1 MIFARALPEKVKITE
16 TYEVD
21 QVISVN
27 PRRTQGKQH
36 AGRIEITVPYDGQR
50 YFSRQ
55 AGRDVERARGGSR
68 PAADPDATI
77 GHLVLA
83 EHDHI
88 ENLPAGVRMRAE
100 YGVIPIAVP
109 LPGSA
114 HLTAGRSSSVI
125 THEYQPKYPEI
136 VPARLEID
144 VMDPDGLDYMSLAEA
159 LAETEEDTGQ
169 YAKVVGRIRQKVGF
183 QNVLLIRMSVHLLL
197 PYNPERPDV
206 PPMTLKPVVR
216 RVTIGWPTIT
226 SLHTTELEAYAA
238 VEQGGRQIEPT
249 DWRPFPVRYNP
260 VDRRLEWE
268 KLGMGRVAEDGDGAR
283 ARTVNYE
290 SPPMRLLIEHPGELY
305 RTPQLKV
312 SAEIEI
318 PGYLMSGLE
327 PRLFNAIGRE
337 VPRSTETGRE
347 PLPALTTRVTVNGTL
362 VVDDAFAKRSFSP
375 YHNIVF
381 DDIIPD
387 EMRVTD
393 IRNVLKSLGFS
404 EIEDKKAGADDPD
417 NPEWFLRAKRSRG
430 PDQMDLWVYV
440 EGTRHILEREQIMG
454 DSRVK
459 TKGGK
464 ATGQIRLHM
473 LGRLP
478 RDHREMTREMNAL
491 QKALRDRYQYH
502 MASRR

>member
-1 MIFARALPEKVKITE
+1 MIFARAVPEKAKVTE

-27 PRRTQGKQH
+27 PQRTRGKQH
-36 AGRIEITVPYDGQR
+36 NGRIEITVPYDGLR
-50 YFSRQ
+50 YFTRQ
-55 AGRDVERARGGSR
+55 AARDVERARGGSR
-68 PAADPDATI
+68 PAADPEATI

-83 EHDHI
+83 EHDHV
-88 ENLPAGVRMRAE
+88 EGLPTGVRMRAE
-100 YGVIPIAVP
+100 YGVIPVAVP
-109 LPGSA
+109 LPRTPD
-114 HLTAGRSSSVI
+114 LTAGRKSSVI
-125 THEYQPKYPEI
+125 THEYQPRYPEI
-136 VPARLEID
+136 IPAGLEID
-144 VMDPDGLDYMSLAEA
+144 VMDPDAVDYMSLAEA
-159 LAETEEDTGQ
+159 LADTPEDTGL
-169 YAKVVGRIRQKVGF
+169 YAKVVDRIRQKVGF
-183 QNVLLIRMSVHLLL
+183 QNVLLIRMTVHLSL
-197 PYNPERPDV
+197 PFDPERPNV
-206 PPMTLKPVVR
+206 PTSNPEVR
-216 RVTIGWPTIT
+216 RVTIDWPTIT
-226 SLHTTELEAYAA
+226 SLRTTELEAYATL
-238 VEQGGRQIEPT
+238 EQNGQQIKGA
-249 DWRPFPVRYNP
+249 DWWPFPVRYNP
-260 VDRRLEWE
+260 ADRRLEWE
-268 KLGMGRVAEDGDGAR
+268 KLGMGRVAENGDGGR
-283 ARTVNYE
+283 ARTINYE

-305 RTPQLKV
+305 RTPQLKL

-337 VPRSTETGRE
+337 ISTSPETGRE
-347 PLPALTTRVTVNGTL
+347 AFPALTTRVTVNGTL

-393 IRNVLKSLGFS
+393 IRNVLKGLGFS
-404 EIEDKKAGADDPD
+404 EIEDKSTEDAHDPD
-417 NPEWFLRAKRSRG
+417 SPEWFLRAKRRRG

-440 EGTRHILEREQIMG
+440 EGTRHVLEREQIMG

-502 MASRR
+502 MAWRR